1 MRKIYSY
8 LLAVVATVALA
19 IPATAQKISIS
30 GQVLDASDGQPLIGA
45 GVMLSNGTGTVTDY
59 DGKYVIQAE
68 KNAVLTFSSLG
79 YVSVSEQ
86 VNGRTVINVSLS
98 PDNEALEEV
107 VVLGYTTQKKAELS
121 SAVVSMSG
129 EKLRDVAPTT

>member
-8 LLAVVATVALA
+8 LLAVMAAAVLAL
-19 IPATAQKISIS
+19 PATAQKISIS

-45 GVMLSNGTGTVTDY
+45 GVMLANGSGTVTDY
-59 DGKYVIQAE
+59 EGKYVIQAE
-68 KNAVLTFSSLG
+68 KNATLTFSSLG
-79 YVSVSEQ
+79 YVSVIEQ

-107 VVLGYTTQKKAELS
+107 VVLGTKDIS
-121 SAVVSMSG
+121 
-129 EKLRDVAPTT
+129 P